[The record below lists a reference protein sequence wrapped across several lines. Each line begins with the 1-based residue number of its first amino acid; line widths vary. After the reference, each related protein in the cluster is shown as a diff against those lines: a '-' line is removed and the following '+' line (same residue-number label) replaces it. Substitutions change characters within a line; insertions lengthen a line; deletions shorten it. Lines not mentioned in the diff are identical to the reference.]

1 VRALLWFGLIML
13 PALSVAA
20 EGTIKVD
27 GVKDGRPLAL
37 TAERQEKIAGLALAM
52 LASSSYEAAQPLSP
66 EQSWRRTR
74 QQAHLHVTFTP
85 TRPVSFKFST
95 TGPAVMGEVQVAELL
110 MRLGG
115 EQWPDYILVRDEDRV
130 RAFAK
135 YGSREA
141 QALRAA
147 LGAGATAR

>member
-1 VRALLWFGLIML
+1 VRALAWFALIVL

-20 EGTIKVD
+20 EGIVKVD
-27 GVKDGRPLAL
+27 GVKDGRPLA
-37 TAERQEKIAGLALAM
+37 
-52 LASSSYEAAQPLSP
+52 P

-85 TRPVSFKFST
+85 PRTVSFKFST
-95 TGPAVMGEVQVAELL
+95 TGPAAMGEVLVAELL
-110 MRLGG
+110 MRMGG
-115 EQWPDYILVRDEDRV
+115 EQWPDYILVRDQDRV

-147 LGAGATAR
+147 LGIGATAR

>member
-1 VRALLWFGLIML
+1 MRALAWFVLMVL
-13 PALSVAA
+13 PALSIAT

-37 TAERQEKIAGLALAM
+37 TAERQEKIGGLALEM
-52 LASSSYEAAQPLSP
+52 LASSSYEAGQALAP

-85 TRPVSFKFST
+85 PRTVSFKFST

-110 MRLGG
+110 MRMSG

>member
-1 VRALLWFGLIML
+1 VRAVFWFGLIML

-20 EGTIKVD
+20 EGT
-27 GVKDGRPLAL
+27 
-37 TAERQEKIAGLALAM
+37 
-52 LASSSYEAAQPLSP
+52 
-66 EQSWRRTR
+66 
-74 QQAHLHVTFTP
+74 
-85 TRPVSFKFST
+85 
-95 TGPAVMGEVQVAELL
+95 PAVMGEVQVAELL
-110 MRLGG
+110 MRMAGA
-115 EQWPDYILVRDEDRV
+115 QWPNHILVRDEDRV

>member
-1 VRALLWFGLIML
+1 MRALAWLALIVL

-20 EGTIKVD
+20 EGTVKVD
-27 GVKDGRPLAL
+27 VVKEGRPLAPS
-37 TAERQEKIAGLALAM
+37 AERQENIGGLALEM
-52 LASSSYEAAQPLSP
+52 LASSSYEAGQPLAP

-74 QQAHLHVTFTP
+74 QQAHLHVTFVP
-85 TRPVSFKFST
+85 PRAVSFKFST
-95 TGPAVMGEVQVAELL
+95 TGPAVMGEVHVAELL

-147 LGAGATAR
+147 LGTGATAR

>member
-1 VRALLWFGLIML
+1 VRALAWFALIVL

-20 EGTIKVD
+20 EGIVKVD
-27 GVKDGRPLAL
+27 GVKDGRPLA
-37 TAERQEKIAGLALAM
+37 
-52 LASSSYEAAQPLSP
+52 P

-85 TRPVSFKFST
+85 PRTVSFKFST
-95 TGPAVMGEVQVAELL
+95 TGPAAMGEVLVAELL
-110 MRLGG
+110 MRMGG
-115 EQWPDYILVRDEDRV
+115 EQRPDYILVRDQNRV

-147 LGAGATAR
+147 LGTGATAR

>member
-1 VRALLWFGLIML
+1 
-13 PALSVAA
+13 
-20 EGTIKVD
+20 
-27 GVKDGRPLAL
+27 
-37 TAERQEKIAGLALAM
+37 
-52 LASSSYEAAQPLSP
+52 
-66 EQSWRRTR
+66 
-74 QQAHLHVTFTP
+74 
-85 TRPVSFKFST
+85 
-95 TGPAVMGEVQVAELL
+95 

-147 LGAGATAR
+147 LGAGAKAR

>member
-1 VRALLWFGLIML
+1 VRALAWFALIVL

-20 EGTIKVD
+20 EGTVKVD
-27 GVKDGRPLAL
+27 GVKAGRPLA
-37 TAERQEKIAGLALAM
+37 
-52 LASSSYEAAQPLSP
+52 P

-85 TRPVSFKFST
+85 PRTVSFKFST
-95 TGPAVMGEVQVAELL
+95 TGPAVTGEVLVAELL
-110 MRLGG
+110 MRMGG
-115 EQWPDYILVRDEDRV
+115 EQWPDYILVRDQDRV

-147 LGAGATAR
+147 LGIGATAR

>member
-1 VRALLWFGLIML
+1 VRALAWFALIVL

-20 EGTIKVD
+20 EGTVKVD

-37 TAERQEKIAGLALAM
+37 PAERQEKIAGLALEM
-52 LASSSYEAAQPLSP
+52 LASSSYEAGQPLAP

-85 TRPVSFKFST
+85 PRTVSFKFST
-95 TGPAVMGEVQVAELL
+95 TGPAVMGEVLVAELL
-110 MRLGG
+110 MRMGG
-115 EQWPDYILVRDEDRV
+115 EQWPDYILVRDQDRA

-147 LGAGATAR
+147 LGTRATAR

>member
-1 VRALLWFGLIML
+1 MRALAWFALIVL

-20 EGTIKVD
+20 EGTVKVD
-27 GVKDGRPLAL
+27 GVKAGRPLA
-37 TAERQEKIAGLALAM
+37 
-52 LASSSYEAAQPLSP
+52 P

-85 TRPVSFKFST
+85 PRTVSFKFST
-95 TGPAVMGEVQVAELL
+95 TGPAAMGEVLVAELR
-110 MRLGG
+110 MRMGG
-115 EQWPDYILVRDEDRV
+115 EQWPDYILVRDQDRV

-147 LGAGATAR
+147 LGIGATAR

>member
-1 VRALLWFGLIML
+1 VRARAWFALIVL

-20 EGTIKVD
+20 EGTVKVD
-27 GVKDGRPLAL
+27 GVKDGRPLA
-37 TAERQEKIAGLALAM
+37 
-52 LASSSYEAAQPLSP
+52 P

-74 QQAHLHVTFTP
+74 QQAHLHVTFAPPRT
-85 TRPVSFKFST
+85 VSFKFST

-110 MRLGG
+110 MRMGG
-115 EQWPDYILVRDEDRV
+115 EQWPDYILVRDQDRV

-135 YGSREA
+135 YRSHEA

>member
-1 VRALLWFGLIML
+1 VRALAWFALIVL

-20 EGTIKVD
+20 EGIVKVD
-27 GVKDGRPLAL
+27 GVKDGRPLA
-37 TAERQEKIAGLALAM
+37 
-52 LASSSYEAAQPLSP
+52 P

-74 QQAHLHVTFTP
+74 QQARLHVTFTP
-85 TRPVSFKFST
+85 PRTVSFKFST
-95 TGPAVMGEVQVAELL
+95 TGPAAMGEVLVAELL
-110 MRLGG
+110 MRMGG
-115 EQWPDYILVRDEDRV
+115 EQWPDYILVRDQDRV

-147 LGAGATAR
+147 LGTGATAR

>member
-1 VRALLWFGLIML
+1 VRALAWFALIVL

-20 EGTIKVD
+20 EGIVKVD
-27 GVKDGRPLAL
+27 GVKDGRPLA
-37 TAERQEKIAGLALAM
+37 
-52 LASSSYEAAQPLSP
+52 P

-85 TRPVSFKFST
+85 PRTVSFKFST
-95 TGPAVMGEVQVAELL
+95 TGPAAMGEVLVAELL
-110 MRLGG
+110 MRMGG
-115 EQWPDYILVRDEDRV
+115 EQWPDYILVRDQDRV

-147 LGAGATAR
+147 LGTGATAR